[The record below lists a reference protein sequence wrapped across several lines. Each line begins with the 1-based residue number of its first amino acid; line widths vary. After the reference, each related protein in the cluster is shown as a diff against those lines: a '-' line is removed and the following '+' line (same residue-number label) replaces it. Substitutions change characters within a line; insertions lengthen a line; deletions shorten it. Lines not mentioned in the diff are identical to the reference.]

1 MLDYADRYP
10 PGTIRERH
18 YLSPELGA
26 VLKQARRRR
35 GWGLRPAARRMG
47 LGHGHLFAL
56 EAGQR
61 APSTAV
67 AEVLVEGL
75 RLNQAEAAWLR
86 DEAVPDVGRS
96 SPWKEDREDHAY
108 RRTPWRP

>member
-10 PGTIRERH
+10 AGTRRERH

-35 GWGLRPAARRMG
+35 GWGLRPAARKMG

-56 EAGQR
+56 EAGHR

-67 AEVLVEGL
+67 AELLVEGL
-75 RLNQAEAAWLR
+75 GLNTADAARLME
-86 DEAVPDVGRS
+86 EAVPDVGRS
-96 SPWKEDREDHAY
+96 SPWKEHRGDHAY
-108 RRTPWRP
+108 RLPPWRP